1 MTTTAPAGPKGAADL
16 FLAGIQA
23 LRMKQWIKNLLLY
36 AALIFALKFNDLAM
50 VLVATKAFFAFCML
64 SSAGYLYNDAR
75 DKDADAAH
83 PRSVS
88 DRLHLDAC
96 RSPPPTPR
104 WC

>member
-1 MTTTAPAGPKGAADL
+1 
-16 FLAGIQA
+16 
-23 LRMKQWIKNLLLY
+23 
-36 AALIFALKFNDLAM
+36 M

-83 PRSVS
+83 RGSVS

-96 RSPPPTPR
+96 LTAATPR